1 MNGGFQQQQSQWPQN
16 SIRPNQGQNFGG
28 LVNTE
33 QDTGTS
39 QRISTSNT
47 PSRPAVTTG

>member
-1 MNGGFQQQQSQWPQN
+1 MGGYPQQQPQWPQN
-16 SIRPNQGQNFGG
+16 SIRPNQGQNFG
-28 LVNTE
+28 VMANTE

-47 PSRPAVTTG
+47 PSRTAVTTD

>member
-1 MNGGFQQQQSQWPQN
+1 MGGYPQQQPQWPQN
-16 SIRPNQGQNFGG
+16 SIRPNQGQNFG
-28 LVNTE
+28 VMANTE

-47 PSRPAVTTG
+47 PSRPALTPE